1 MLIISNEIIY
11 SLVDYRYN
19 NSRCCSDLVGWLCLT
34 SHRQRG
40 HLETAPPFTV
50 PCEGREAR

>member
-1 MLIISNEIIY
+1 MC
-11 SLVDYRYN
+11 V
-19 NSRCCSDLVGWLCLT
+19 CVCVCVCVCALVGLLCLT

-50 PCEGREAR
+50 PCKGREAR